1 MKDFLIR
8 AKPERLVYPK
18 NADGRLPQE
27 VRSIPFRS
35 DTGTVH

>member
-18 NADGRLPQE
+18 NADGRL
-27 VRSIPFRS
+27 VSRGSKHSIQK
-35 DTGTVH
+35 

>member
-18 NADGRLPQE
+18 NAGGRLAS
-27 VRSIPFRS
+27 RGSKHSIQK
-35 DTGTVH
+35 

>member
-18 NADGRLPQE
+18 NVDGRLAS
-27 VRSIPFRS
+27 RGSKYSIQK
-35 DTGTVH
+35 